1 MTNQYQNTT
10 FPAKEKSNLG
20 VYLLTILTALWV
32 AFLSAIDL
40 FSSWILEQTL
50 VQASAILVDSRW
62 MTHLIIAF
70 LIFLVCLIGALL
82 IKHVRVKEILTLWS
96 IGAFFSLLTTPVRLL
111 FFSSQ
116 NETIFLQLWAVLL
129 IILLWRVFKK
139 RLPKSGSSGTLGLI
153 PGWVFFLAC
162 LMSLPWVLWGALGS
176 LLDTALVIFL
186 GILLAAVLIDIM
198 ASFSRLN
205 SQVQIKENNLR
216 DVILDGL
223 VYTVF
228 LVVITS
234 ALGVNGSQEMLV
246 FTLPISAWL
255 VALSIHLGK
264 SNPLKAKL
272 AGALFLGLA
281 VSLPLA
287 FFDMDELLMLF
298 GGEGEISM
306 WANKAAFTTFMGV
319 LVYVILAVVSFS
331 TLKKLVIQK
340 GLNLFLA
347 FTGLSGVLLSY
358 FLLGQPGIFGDHLFV
373 VLKPQADLSEVTSD
387 LDYQAKRKLV
397 YKELVRV
404 AEETQAPLL
413 AQLEDM
419 KVKYTP
425 YYLFNAV
432 EVEGG
437 KWLKWRLQTHPSV
450 DRILESPQLRPL
462 PQKPVLPSDQITTI
476 PAGATWNLTLIGA
489 DRVKEVLKIT
499 GSGIIIGQTDSGVD
513 GKHPELMNSFRGAV
527 SGDDYNWFDPWY
539 RSAFPVDPAGHGT
552 LTLGVVLGEN
562 IGVAPDAEWIGCAN
576 LVRNLGN
583 PAYYLDCMQFML
595 APFPQDGDPFKD
607 GDPARGA
614 MVINNSWGCP
624 EGEGCDAQIFASV
637 VEALKRAGIFM
648 SVSAGNSGIF
658 GCNTISDPPAIYADV
673 FTVGSINRNSE
684 LSDFSSLGPVIV
696 DGSNR
701 HKPDLLAPGDDIFSS
716 YPGGGYSYVSG
727 TSFAAPHVSGVVALM
742 WSANPDLI
750 GDVEKTSQ
758 ILRNSTKPYNGSIP
772 TCGEPN
778 DVVGFG
784 ILDAY
789 QAVETAL
796 RDENTQAA
804 SNE

>member
-1 MTNQYQNTT
+1 MTNHDQNTT
-10 FPAKEKSNLG
+10 FPAEKTSNLG
-20 VYLLTILTALWV
+20 VYLLTILTALWIV
-32 AFLSAIDL
+32 FLSAIDL

-62 MTHLIIAF
+62 MTHLMITS
-70 LIFLVCLIGALL
+70 LIFLACLLGALL
-82 IKHVRVKEILTLWS
+82 VKHVRVKEILTLWS
-96 IGAFFSLLTTPVRLL
+96 IGAIFSLLTTPSRLL

-116 NETIFLQLWAVLL
+116 NETVFLQLWAVLL
-129 IILLWRVFKK
+129 IMLLWRVFKK
-139 RLPKSGSSGTLGLI
+139 RRPNRGASGTPGLI

-162 LMSLPWVLWGALGS
+162 LMCLPWVLWGALGS
-176 LLDTALVIFL
+176 SLDTALVI
-186 GILLAAVLIDIM
+186 ILASILAAVMIDIM
-198 ASFSRLN
+198 ASYSRLN
-205 SQVQIKENNLR
+205 SLAPGTQNSLR
-216 DVILDGL
+216 DVIFDGL

-228 LVVITS
+228 LVMITS
-234 ALGVNGSQEMLV
+234 ALGVNGSQEILV
-246 FTLPISAWL
+246 FILPISAWL

-264 SNPLKAKL
+264 SNPFKAKL

-281 VSLPLA
+281 VALPLA

-331 TLKKLVIQK
+331 TLKRFVIHK
-340 GLNLFLA
+340 GINLFLA
-347 FTGLSGVLLSY
+347 LTGLSGVLLSY
-358 FLLGQPGIFGDHLFV
+358 FLLGQPGFFGDHLFV
-373 VLKPQADLSEVTSD
+373 VLSQQADLSGVSSD
-387 LDYQAKRKLV
+387 LDYQAKRNQV
-397 YKELVRV
+397 YRELVRV
-404 AEETQAPLL
+404 AEDTQAPLL
-413 AQLEDM
+413 DHLDDM
-419 KVKYTP
+419 KIKYTP
-425 YYLFNAV
+425 YYLLNAV

-437 KWLKWRLQTHPSV
+437 KWLKWRLQQHPSV

-462 PQKPVLPSDQITTI
+462 PQKTVLLPEQTTSI
-476 PAGATWNLTLIGA
+476 PADATWNLAMIGA
-489 DRVKEVLKIT
+489 DRVKENLKIT

-513 GKHPELMNSFRGAV
+513 GKHAELMNSYRGAN
-527 SGDDYNWFDPWY
+527 SGDDYNWFDPWN

-552 LTLGVVLGEN
+552 LTLGVVMGEN

-576 LVRNLGN
+576 LARNLGN

-595 APFPQDGDPFKD
+595 APFPQDGDPFKE
-607 GDPARGA
+607 GDPSLGA
-614 MVINNSWGCP
+614 MIINNSWGCP

-637 VEALKRAGIFM
+637 VDALKQAGIFM

-658 GCNTISDPPAIYADV
+658 GCSTISDPPAIYPDV
-673 FTVGSINRNSE
+673 FTVGSIDMNGE
-684 LSDFSSLGPVIV
+684 LSDFSSLGPVTV
-696 DGSNR
+696 GGSNN

-758 ILRNSTKPYNGSIP
+758 ILRNSTKPYNGNAP

-778 DVVGFG
+778 DAVGFG

-789 QAVETAL
+789 QAVVTAMSEVQPL
-796 RDENTQAA
+796 KT
-804 SNE
+804 SNQ